1 MKKILILIIS
11 VSAFAVLGYIFVPGL
26 LKSGNKQQL
35 LTSSGDV
42 KVIPQVLFITS
53 GVDEGR
59 GKISEGVIVA
69 LQTFGRHGNFVR
81 LDNRD
86 VLMQPKMLSEYSI
99 MIMPT
104 SMGYN
109 DGDRKYSLSY
119 LSDYEMENIS
129 NWVKEGGTLIT
140 EENIGRNT
148 MDETDR
154 VNDKSELNRDNWKLS
169 DVFGIKM
176 KEIDMNGFSIEE
188 KDVKIWNGT
197 IKEKNNE
204 DEWALVPSEIVSD
217 KVKVIAEWVRDDE
230 KYPAIFSNEFGKGTA
245 YFISSTY
252 LLHPSNAGGISS
264 IEQINNFYEY
274 VLKSIN
280 SFQKVEVE
288 INPWPF
294 AKTSAFCIS
303 LNSNGTPEQYKTIT
317 DFLNKEKLQATV
329 FIDSSLTK
337 EQKKILEQNSNITIQ
352 SGLFSNMDLSEAEY
366 SRIVQ
371 EILMNEQL
379 YGRKFNGLRF
389 PKGKTNFWGFVYAD
403 GNGYNYESTIG
414 ADHLTGYEGSVI
426 PYNISISQN
435 SFYKS
440 LDILEICPAGKSDED
455 FFGKSET
462 EKDYF
467 EEDQRKDAQLFGNY
481 LNDFNRY
488 DVQKNNGLMV
498 YSGSPHYTCF
508 SEITMQPL
516 IKLIDSLK
524 VLNCWMTSLDE
535 VTAFRNKLRD
545 LSVEINGSGNET
557 DLKIVLPADTEIKG
571 LTFKL
576 KSKPDKVKSSSNSD
590 LKEINGVYYLSGDFR
605 NGDTISLTF

>member
-42 KVIPQVLFITS
+42 KVIPKVLFITS

-264 IEQINNFYEY
+264 IEQIENFYEY
-274 VLKSIN
+274 VLKSIY

-329 FIDSSLTK
+329 FIDSSLTQ

-440 LDILEICPAGKSDED
+440 LDILELCPAGKSDED